1 MSADQHALA
10 ARDAGPSF
18 DLLGMD
24 RQIRRRIVRERVLRA
39 TFWMGL
45 VAIGLRTRGLLGW
58 LGAGAGSLALVR
70 ELNVWNHQRPEWQR
84 QRSSGGGPWL
94 RRLLRSGHDDPV
106 DQASTTSFPAS
117 DAPSLP
123 RG

>member
-1 MSADQHALA
+1 MSTDPHAVVT
-10 ARDAGPSF
+10 REAGASF

-24 RQIRRRIVRERVLRA
+24 RQIRRRIVRERALRA

-45 VAIGLRTRGLLGW
+45 VAIGLRTRGVLGW

-70 ELNVWNHQRPEWQR
+70 ELSVWNEERPEWQR
-84 QRSSGGGPWL
+84 QRISGRGRWL
-94 RRLLRSGHDDPV
+94 RRLLRSRHSDLV

-117 DAPSLP
+117 DPPSLP

>member
-1 MSADQHALA
+1 MSTDPHALVTQE
-10 ARDAGPSF
+10 AGPSF

-39 TFWMGL
+39 AFWMGL
-45 VAIGLRTRGLLGW
+45 VAIGLRTRGVLGW

-70 ELNVWNHQRPEWQR
+70 ELSVWNEERPEWQR
-84 QRSSGGGPWL
+84 QRGSGRGPWL
-94 RRLLRSGHDDPV
+94 RRLLRSDHSDLV